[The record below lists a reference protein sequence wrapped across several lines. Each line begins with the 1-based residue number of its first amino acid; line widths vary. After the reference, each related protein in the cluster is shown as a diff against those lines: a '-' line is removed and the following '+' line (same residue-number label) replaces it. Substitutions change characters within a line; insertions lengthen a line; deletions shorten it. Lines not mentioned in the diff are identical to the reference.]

1 MEIAGGKRL
10 PIYEAQEG
18 LVFLREMSEVN
29 LGEASLQGH
38 ALTVLSG
45 SGWKPEESAEAYLV

>member
-1 MEIAGGKRL
+1 MESDC

-18 LVFLREMSEVN
+18 LVFLREMSEAN
-29 LGEASLQGH
+29 LGEASLHGH

-45 SGWKPEESAEAYLV
+45 SGWKPEGSAEAYPV